1 MTNFSKDLDLLESLS
16 KKISD
21 LIHEG
26 DFSII
31 PKIDTQRQ
39 KIIKKIIENNLTEF
53 KLSPRVSKLIEDNDK
68 LINLTEIRIA
78 QSSKKRNILNKRLKA
93 YSYNR

>member
-16 KKISD
+16 KNISD

-39 KIIKKIIENNLTEF
+39 KIIKKIIDNNLIEF
-53 KLSPRVSKLIEDNDK
+53 NLSPRVSKLIEDNDK
-68 LINLTEIRIA
+68 LINLTEIRMA